1 MILPYNSFKIDK
13 HENDDE
19 STVNEGNDVIFE
31 HQKIQTLVV
40 VYCLPDLLLCVS
52 LSNRTLLQDLEIDAQ
67 VGVVFALLPDHLEN
81 LRNVVVHR
89 LAVFLQSKV
98 LLAFLHY
105 LQALQDIHFADLFGK
120 SEASLNNKLFT
131 LAWQS
136 RMRASRL
143 RVVVYLSPLFLMD
156 CCS

>member
-1 MILPYNSFKIDK
+1 MILPYYSLKIDK

-81 LRNVVVHR
+81 L
-89 LAVFLQSKV
+89 
-98 LLAFLHY
+98 
-105 LQALQDIHFADLFGK
+105 
-120 SEASLNNKLFT
+120 
-131 LAWQS
+131 
-136 RMRASRL
+136 
-143 RVVVYLSPLFLMD
+143 
-156 CCS
+156 